1 MLLRK
6 KRSPVRFAARRSA
19 NFLRFTDE
27 LTKEQNA
34 VQNFPV
40 GEEIFMKPWGLPT
53 ELDLWLVEMRTKGGQ
68 RRYTLEHLFVIDEIK
83 RLKAKGLSL
92 TNIRKELDNRYNSYG
107 KTSNPEKIDHL
118 ANQIADLVKSTVH
131 SFLEEKS

>member
-1 MLLRK
+1 MEKTLKTLTIEEASQRLGLSK
-6 KRSPVRFAARRSA
+6 HT
-19 NFLRFTDE
+19 LRFWERE
-27 LTKEQNA
+27 LEG
-34 VQNFPV
+34 VIVP
-40 GEEIFMKPWGLPT
+40 L
-53 ELDLWLVEMRTKGGQ
+53 RTKGGQ

-92 TNIRKELDNRYNSYG
+92 ANIRKELDNRYNSYG

-118 ANQIADLVKSTVH
+118 ANRIAALVKSTVH